1 MIKLSRDY
9 ELVNV
14 YIASYFHLPYYIE
27 ASVRYVTLIAINL
40 PDIHKQ
46 GMKYSTK
53 HYNGYSVV
61 TRTYFVP
68 NPSDNTGIVYIL
80 KFEQK

>member
-1 MIKLSRDY
+1 M
-9 ELVNV
+9 
-14 YIASYFHLPYYIE
+14 F
-27 ASVRYVTLIAINL
+27 IAINL

-53 HYNGYSVV
+53 HYNGYSAV

-68 NPSDNTGIVYIL
+68 NPSGNTGIVYML